1 MTFAPILG
9 TVGNNETSPWTIVFD
24 KSAFWALLLPSIILA
39 NTWIKFSILFPIK
52 NFLNEF
58 ILTLISFSL
67 NKFVDFADR

>member
-39 NTWIKFSILFPIK
+39 NTWIKF
-52 NFLNEF
+52 
-58 ILTLISFSL
+58 LISFSL